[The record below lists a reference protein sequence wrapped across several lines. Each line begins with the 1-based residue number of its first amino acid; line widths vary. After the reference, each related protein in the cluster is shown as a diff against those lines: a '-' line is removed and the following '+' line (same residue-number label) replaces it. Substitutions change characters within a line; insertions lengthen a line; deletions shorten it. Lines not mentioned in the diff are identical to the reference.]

1 MVHWGRT
8 NTESLGRRYTDHE
21 FVTALATVLEGTMDK
36 TATTREVVQEM
47 ECGYST
53 CLHRLKV
60 LATDTDAP
68 VEQHV
73 ASKNTYRW
81 TLSDQR

>member
-1 MVHWGRT
+1 MARWGRT
-8 NTESLGRRYTDHE
+8 DREPLGRHYTDHD
-21 FVTALATVLEGTMDK
+21 FVTALGTVLAGTMGT
-36 TATTREVVQEM
+36 TATTPEVVHEM
-47 ECGYST
+47 ECAYST

-60 LATDTDAP
+60 LATDTDTP

-73 ASKNTYRW
+73 APKETYRW